1 MSTLTLKADS
11 NYSNIPMPRKAGTC
25 TRVPFYINTIRSEP
39 GTPWSCT
46 VLLDFSHVYHKSR
59 EQWVKQDHVTSVIFA
74 NVESLEKLEDVLIR
88 AQAALLHPTQQWQD
102 FTTCSSSAIERTN
115 GVDFSLCQVR
125 VVISAPDVPT
135 LAFYD
140 LPGLF
145 HQAPSTKQDYL
156 PSLVRSMV
164 SEYISAPKAIILLVT
179 PMNNDPENSAA
190 AGLIR
195 NLKAEDRTMAVLT
208 KPDRLETGVPL
219 DAWREILDGQA
230 FQVKHGYYVTKQPS
244 QQQLNQRLSRQ
255 DALDGETQFFAHQ
268 EPWSTDLIR
277 HHARFGTDSIQE
289 KLSALL
295 FDAIKLNLPIM
306 DEKINRRIN
315 DIDEQLKRIPD
326 RLSDEEASRRVT
338 LLLNKVGQ
346 ELRYV
351 LHGDYPRTECIIK
364 WKSTAVDK
372 LNTSLTMTKPQLN
385 VVGTHNATIELS
397 SDDDDDDDS
406 SVPTPTKKRPAA
418 SFKKLTLSPPK
429 KQKMSPQKMSPQKSE
444 SEASDLEP
452 YTLTPAR
459 LNQIK
464 LSVHADGLRDSIDPR
479 AITEI
484 TRPAVDK
491 WNVHVSEFLTSTY
504 SVLIEHV
511 HSLFEEVLIRYNTA
525 PIATELP
532 KEAEKLLEQMIRDVA
547 QDAISTLTARQRT
560 PMMVLD
566 YERFAE
572 AVTKE
577 TDLINSS
584 RRKVL
589 VKKYFDILDKQS
601 GKKTTDKDRKIKG
614 EKLTAADLRE
624 PFRSEIKLL
633 ATANAALTTSIA
645 HFIDH
650 IVIQTRYALQR
661 CADEDSGLV
670 ARLEREWKTAA
681 KRQALLEVDEA
692 QALQRERLMA
702 EKAKLVEAQR
712 TLAAV
717 L

>member
-1 MSTLTLKADS
+1 MLYKADHV
-11 NYSNIPMPRKAGTC
+11 YSHIPMPRKAGTC
-25 TRVPFYINTIRSEP
+25 TRVPFYINTVRSEP
-39 GTPWSCT
+39 GTLWTCT
-46 VLLDFSHVYHKSR
+46 VLLDNSHVYHKSR
-59 EQWVKQDHVTSVIFA
+59 EQWVKQDHVTSVIIA
-74 NVESLEKLEDVLIR
+74 NVETLDKLEDVLIR
-88 AQAALLHPTQQWQD
+88 AQAALLHPTQHWQD
-102 FTTCSSSAIERTN
+102 FVTCPMSAIERIQ

-125 VVISAPDVPT
+125 VVITAPDVPT

-145 HQAPSTKQDYL
+145 HQTSSTKQDYL
-156 PSLVRSMV
+156 PRLVRSMV

-195 NLKAEDRTMAVLT
+195 NLKAEDRAMAVLT

-255 DALDGETQFFAHQ
+255 GAIDSETQFFANQ
-268 EPWSTDLIR
+268 EPWSTDLIH

-306 DEKINRRIN
+306 DEKIHRRIN
-315 DIDEQLKRIPD
+315 DIDDQLRCIPD
-326 RLSDEEASRRVT
+326 RLSDAEASRRVT
-338 LLLNKVGQ
+338 QLLNKVAQ

-351 LHGDYPRTECIIK
+351 LHGDCPRTDCINK

-372 LNTSLTMTKPQLN
+372 LKTSLTMTKPQLN
-385 VVGTHNATIELS
+385 VLGAHNETIELS
-397 SDDDDDDDS
+397 SDDDADDDDDS
-406 SVPTPTKKRPAA
+406 SISSPTKKRPAS

-429 KQKMSPQKMSPQKSE
+429 KQKMSPQKSE
-444 SEASDLEP
+444 SEVPDLEP
-452 YTLTPAR
+452 YSMTPAK

-484 TRPAVDK
+484 TRPAIDK
-491 WNVHVSEFLTSTY
+491 WNVHVSKFLTSTY
-504 SVLIEHV
+504 SVVNEHL
-511 HSLFEEVLIRYNTA
+511 HSLFEEVLVRYNTA

-532 KEAEKLLEQMIRDVA
+532 EEAEKFLEQMIKVVA

-566 YERFAE
+566 DEKFAE

-577 TDLINSS
+577 ADLINKS

-589 VKKYFDILDKQS
+589 IKRYFDNLDKQS
-601 GKKTTDKDRKIKG
+601 GKKTNDKDRKIKG
-614 EKLTAADLRE
+614 EKLTAGDLQE

-633 ATANAALTTSIA
+633 ATANAALSTSID

-661 CADEDSGLV
+661 CADEESGLV
-670 ARLEREWKTAA
+670 ARLEAEWKTAA
-681 KRQALLEVDEA
+681 KRQALLEVDQK
-692 QALQRERLMA
+692 QAEKRDELMK
-702 EKAKLVEAQR
+702 EKAKLEEAQR